1 MSALARTAAGLCAG
15 TCLFHLP
22 PLGQWRLVHRL
33 QAETFPL
40 TFVKC
45 IKSSLDTSV
54 DGGSGGAKNVWGH
67 EWVGG
72 QLAVVLQPGVVTKAA
87 HLNPLV
93 WVHCQ
98 QLLYEVFGLLG
109 YISPGLPFK

>member
-1 MSALARTAAGLCAG
+1 MRQLMLRVRSQHHRCVDRCAVGGLRVGVASLLLRLGAGGRRVSALARTAAGLCAG

-45 IKSSLDTSV
+45 L
-54 DGGSGGAKNVWGH
+54 
-67 EWVGG
+67 
-72 QLAVVLQPGVVTKAA
+72 
-87 HLNPLV
+87 
-93 WVHCQ
+93 
-98 QLLYEVFGLLG
+98 
-109 YISPGLPFK
+109 